1 MLSTYVA
8 AWMEKSLTLR
18 DYPTCDFSLGECKP
32 KEMIITW
39 HQSAWLLC
47 AALVVLVGAA
57 LCSIRRRDVT

>member
-1 MLSTYVA
+1 
-8 AWMEKSLTLR
+8 
-18 DYPTCDFSLGECKP
+18 
-32 KEMIITW
+32 MIITW